1 MIIED
6 EISDK
11 LFEFV
16 KKEMELLFKSS
27 NDLSNAKEIIN
38 QLDIISLCKKYI
50 DSDDL
55 SNVHTYL
62 NIDYILNKIDR
73 IIPKSYY
80 FIHENIKNKKNTNN
94 RKINLLLNSYHL
106 DPIYLGKSE
115 HEVTRELESK
125 FNQNKIYFDSSN
137 SLEAYNINLDEDSI
151 NKLKKYTQSLENNA
165 FSYLKDIL
173 KYINNFENLNQIYHP
188 IFIRGNFKNPSDEFY
203 IYNKFGNSIINN
215 FSFQGIIFFKSE
227 NINDEFRK
235 FDINTS
241 YYTYNN
247 EYILTENTDYN
258 KIIELISKL
267 NLTAI
272 LLKKHTYFGYVM
284 NFYN

>member
-1 MIIED
+1 MIKDD

-27 NDLSNAKEIIN
+27 NDLYNAKEIIN
-38 QLDIISLCKKYI
+38 KLDIISLSKKYI
-50 DSDDL
+50 DRDDL
-55 SNVHTYL
+55 SNVYTYL
-62 NIDYILNKIDR
+62 NIDYLLNRIDY

-80 FIHENIKNKKNTNN
+80 FIHKNVTNN
-94 RKINLLLNSYHL
+94 KIANLSFNLSHL
-106 DPIYLGKSE
+106 DYIYLGKSQ

-125 FNQNKIYFDSSN
+125 FNQNKIYFDNSN
-137 SLEAYNINLDEDSI
+137 SLETYNINLDEDSI
-151 NKLKKYTQSLENNA
+151 NKLKKYSQTLENNK
-165 FSYLKDIL
+165 FIYIKDIL
-173 KYINNFENLNQIYHP
+173 KDIKDFKDLNQMYHP
-188 IFIRGNFKNPSDEFY
+188 IFIRGNFKNENDKLY
-203 IYNKFGNSIINN
+203 ICDRFENSIINN
-215 FSFQGIIFFKSE
+215 FSFQGVIFLKSE
-227 NINDEFRK
+227 NINDELRNFNV
-235 FDINTS
+235 NTS
-241 YYTYNN
+241 HYNYNN

>member
-1 MIIED
+1 MIKD
-6 EISDK
+6 DKISDK
-11 LFEFV
+11 LFEFI

-27 NDLSNAKEIIN
+27 NDLYNAKEIIN

-55 SNVHTYL
+55 YNVHTYL
-62 NIDYILNKIDR
+62 NIDYILNEIDR

-80 FIHENIKNKKNTNN
+80 FIHENIKNNKNTNN
-94 RKINLLLNSYHL
+94 RNINSLLNSYHL

-137 SLEAYNINLDEDSI
+137 SLETYNINLDEDSI

-165 FSYLKDIL
+165 FIYLKDIL
-173 KYINNFENLNQIYHP
+173 KYINNFENLNQTYHP
-188 IFIRGNFKNPSDEFY
+188 IFIRGNFKNPNDEFY
-203 IYNKFGNSIINN
+203 IYNKFRNSIINN
-215 FSFQGIIFFKSE
+215 FSFQGVIFFKSE

-241 YYTYNN
+241 YSTYNN